1 MLIVSIVYGGPA
13 AAQQAP
19 AVSSVWVNELGS
31 TMTIQSVGTDG
42 LITGTYVTAVG
53 CGAGTVRPLTGWWN
67 NSAMTFTVNWQE
79 CNSLT
84 SWTGN
89 YNAGND
95 YDAVAINGVRPPA
108 VEFDQRRNR
117 HLHASVAVRKNYRR
131 NGARLAVRGAA
142 PGFIFCRRCSSA

>member
-1 MLIVSIVYGGPA
+1 MLRTYLVAGAMLIVGIVYGGPA

-19 AVSSVWVNELGS
+19 AASSVWVNELGS

-53 CGAGTVRPLTGWWN
+53 CGAGTVRPLRGWYN
-67 NSAMTFTVNWQE
+67 KGAITFTVNWQE

-89 YNAGND
+89 YNANTLTTLWLLTVSG
-95 YDAVAINGVRPPA
+95 PPQWNSITA
-108 VEFDQRRNR
+108 
-117 HLHASVAVRKNYRR
+117 
-131 NGARLAVRGAA
+131 GADTFTLQ
-142 PGFIFCRRCSSA
+142 